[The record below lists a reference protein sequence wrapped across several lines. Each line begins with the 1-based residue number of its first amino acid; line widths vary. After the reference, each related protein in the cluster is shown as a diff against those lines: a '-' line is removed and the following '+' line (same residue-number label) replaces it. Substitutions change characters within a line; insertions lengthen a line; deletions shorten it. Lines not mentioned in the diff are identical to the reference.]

1 MILMRLKIGKK
12 YAVSDQSGNVM
23 TGVAISDYELAL
35 TGFLAVFMGENRV
48 LNMKRY
54 YSCDITV
61 EEVVEESALVPPPDA
76 ASVVMSGDL

>member
-1 MILMRLKIGKK
+1 MRLKIGKK

-35 TGFLAVFMGENRV
+35 TGFLAVFMGEHRV
-48 LNMKRY
+48 LNMQRY

-61 EEVVEESALVPPPDA
+61 EEVVEDEAKLSPPDSA
-76 ASVVMSGDL
+76 HVILSGDL